1 MHSYLGIRVQQRQDS
16 NISFILLAAP
26 ANEIYSW
33 SQADDIKLDRV
44 NVQRSLVD
52 SRWKQVRK
60 FFDSYH
66 DNIVPTSITVAFA
79 DTLPEVADSQLI
91 TDDTPAYHIQDL
103 GQDIH
108 YRWSTS
114 PKRHVATRLSSPS
127 AGLLVSIF
135 EQTRT
140 SIPICHH

>member
-66 DNIVPTSITVAFA
+66 DNIVPT
-79 DTLPEVADSQLI
+79 
-91 TDDTPAYHIQDL
+91 
-103 GQDIH
+103 
-108 YRWSTS
+108 
-114 PKRHVATRLSSPS
+114 
-127 AGLLVSIF
+127 
-135 EQTRT
+135 
-140 SIPICHH
+140 